1 MYYGIIAMKP
11 AFTKKMAVVVLLIC
25 LCVIGLSLDGY
36 CETSVQVIGRG
47 GTKEEAT
54 HDALRNAVERA
65 MGVFIYSTTEVENF
79 RLTKDKIIAASKGY
93 VRDYR
98 IIKEEKH
105 DGLFFLTVSVLV
117 DVEMLKSRI
126 HKETKAVTYDEVLKD
141 YAIVKQQQGT
151 LQNFAKILQNIA
163 STPLNEMYI
172 IDFAGYEIKEVK
184 LNSTIV
190 NVAFRITPN
199 PFYWEKYYSILRLI
213 DNKDNTISVCADF
226 NLLKKNSDY
235 YYKGS
240 VYHISPELAK
250 STLNERTG
258 EFLIDLGGA
267 QYAVGSKRFFDKIR
281 GDKYKIEPN
290 TSNCELGP
298 LSDEGIKNFRFIPEN
313 GDTIIWALRVDDPA
327 LIKSLP
333 KIKVSLNEI
342 K

>member
-1 MYYGIIAMKP
+1 MKS
-11 AFTKKMAVVVLLIC
+11 AFVKVSELFLLIC
-25 LCVIGLSLDGY
+25 LCFVIVSKDGY

-47 GTKEEAT
+47 STKEEAT

-65 MGVFIYSTTEVENF
+65 MGVFIYSTTEVENY
-79 RLTKDKIIAASKGY
+79 RLTKDKIVAASKGY

-98 IIKEEKH
+98 IVKEETH
-105 DGLFFLTVSVLV
+105 DGLYFLTVSVLV

-184 LNSTIV
+184 LNSTLV

-213 DNKDNTISVCADF
+213 DNKDSAISVCADF
-226 NLLKKNSDY
+226 SLLKKNSDY

-240 VYHISPELAK
+240 VYHIPPELAK
-250 STLNERTG
+250 LTLNERRG
-258 EFLIDLGGA
+258 EFIIDLGGA
-267 QYAVGSKRFFDKIR
+267 RYAGGTKRFFDRIR
-281 GDKYKIEPN
+281 GEKYKIDPKA
-290 TSNCELGP
+290 TNCELGP
-298 LSDEGIKNFRFIPEN
+298 LSEEGIKNFRFIPED
-313 GDTIIWALRVDDPA
+313 GDTIIWPLRLDNPA

-333 KIKVSLNEI
+333 KIKLSLNEL